1 MDYVI
6 WLDSENAQIYSLT
19 VDGVKKS
26 HLKKTGVDHH
36 SHSKKDHNHDSDAE
50 HFYRDLAER
59 LKDAEKLLIIGPGQS
74 KNKFQTHLNSHHS
87 GNLAK
92 KIIGIENSDHPTD
105 NQILAA
111 ARKFYSA
118 YNLFNNPI

>member
-19 VDGVKKS
+19 IDGVKKS

-36 SHSKKDHNHDSDAE
+36 SHSKKDHDHDSDAE

-59 LKDAEKLLIIGPGQS
+59 LR
-74 KNKFQTHLNSHHS
+74 
-87 GNLAK
+87 
-92 KIIGIENSDHPTD
+92 IE
-105 NQILAA
+105 
-111 ARKFYSA
+111 RK
-118 YNLFNNPI
+118 